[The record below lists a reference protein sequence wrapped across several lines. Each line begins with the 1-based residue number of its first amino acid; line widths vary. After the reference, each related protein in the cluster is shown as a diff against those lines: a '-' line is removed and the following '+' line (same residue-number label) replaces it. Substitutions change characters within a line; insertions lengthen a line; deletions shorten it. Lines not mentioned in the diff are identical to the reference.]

1 MDANKDFVVP
11 GNGLFDVLDFELAAE
26 HMEALNGLNDG
37 TRVRE
42 DPLTYTGI

>member
-1 MDANKDFVVP
+1 PRSAKPERIATN
-11 GNGLFDVLDFELAAE
+11 FDVLDFELATE

>member
-1 MDANKDFVVP
+1 
-11 GNGLFDVLDFELAAE
+11 LSAA

-42 DPLTYTGI
+42 DPLTYTGG